1 MNHGE
6 AMARSGAMGKAL
18 SIAQDHVDRL
28 TTEPPVGALVERLA
42 QRVSEEL
49 ASRAKELR
57 ASAERIRRLE
67 ADTRWMG
74 QLSAALKNRAGELES
89 MAKSLDDEAEGV
101 QKKMLGTGQEPIH
114 TRVDTDLAKK
124 VAKAKEEE

>member
-1 MNHGE
+1 MNQAAKRMPVDPDDGLH
-6 AMARSGAMGKAL
+6 L
-18 SIAQDHVDRL
+18 STQP
-28 TTEPPVGALVERLA
+28 EVGRMVEHLA
-42 QRVSEEL
+42 QRISEEL
-49 ASRAKELR
+49 AARAKELR

-67 ADTRWMG
+67 TDTRWMG

-89 MAKSLDDEAEGV
+89 MAKSLDEEAEGV

-124 VAKAKEEE
+124 VAQAKEDE

>member
-1 MNHGE
+1 MSRQE
-6 AMARSGAMGKAL
+6 AAARSGAMDKAL
-18 SIAQDHVDRL
+18 TIAREEC
-28 TTEPPVGALVERLA
+28 TTEPQVGQLVERLA
-42 QRVSEEL
+42 QRISEEL
-49 ASRAKELR
+49 ARRAKELR
-57 ASAERIRRLE
+57 ASSERIRRLE

-89 MAKSLDDEAEGV
+89 MAKALDEEAEGV

-124 VAKAKEEE
+124 VAEAKDEK